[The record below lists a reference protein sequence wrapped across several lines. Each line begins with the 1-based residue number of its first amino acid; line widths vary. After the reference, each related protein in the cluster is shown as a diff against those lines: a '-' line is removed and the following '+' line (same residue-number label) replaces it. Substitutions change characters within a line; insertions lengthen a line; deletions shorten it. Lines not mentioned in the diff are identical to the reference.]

1 MDYYTIRNGK
11 RQGPLTIEQL
21 QEAGL
26 TRTTKVW
33 REGLTDWTDAADV
46 EELAAMATEATPPP
60 VTPPRQEANRTD
72 PPPMPKTWLVE
83 SILVTLLCCLPFGV
97 AAIVFSSQVESM
109 YQLGNYEMAEHK
121 SAQARKMVLWG
132 FGLGLTLIVAY
143 VGFWLFA
150 MVAAALL

>member
-1 MDYYTIRNGK
+1 MEIYEQNNNRYYN
-11 RQGPLTIEQL
+11 
-21 QEAGL
+21 A
-26 TRTTKVW
+26 
-33 REGLTDWTDAADV
+33 
-46 EELAAMATEATPPP
+46 
-60 VTPPRQEANRTD
+60 PPR
-72 PPPMPKTWLVE
+72 PKTWLAS
-83 SILVTLLCCLPFGV
+83 SILTTIFCCLPFGV